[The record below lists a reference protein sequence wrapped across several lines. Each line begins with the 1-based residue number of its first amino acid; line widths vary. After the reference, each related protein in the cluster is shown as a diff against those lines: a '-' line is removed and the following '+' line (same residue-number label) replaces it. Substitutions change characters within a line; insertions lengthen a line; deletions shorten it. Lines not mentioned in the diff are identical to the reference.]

1 MTLKEGKKLLTVF
14 PSVDCNTH
22 PLTDCNEVEPTQ
34 LTHPSLRPVTESK
47 FDAKIA
53 HVRTENGNPKKLAWY
68 LIVSFLKKTLFNY
81 SHNTEV

>member
-47 FDAKIA
+47 FVAKIV
-53 HVRTENGNPKKLAWY
+53 HDWEENGNPKKLVRY
-68 LIVSFLKKTLFNY
+68 LIVSYLKKMLFNY
-81 SHNTEV
+81 LHNTEV